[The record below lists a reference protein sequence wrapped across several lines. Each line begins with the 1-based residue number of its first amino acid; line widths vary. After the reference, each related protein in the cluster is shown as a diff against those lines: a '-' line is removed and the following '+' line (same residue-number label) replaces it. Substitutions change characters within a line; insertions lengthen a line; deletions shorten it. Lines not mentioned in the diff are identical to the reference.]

1 MLETLRLD
9 GFRSFDSYELSAL
22 ARVNLLV
29 GRNNCGKTS
38 LLEAIELLAAKG
50 DPFVLLRSLDRRGEA
65 NRAPDSEGRMPLWR
79 ANSAHLFYGHDFS
92 SPARVR
98 LEGHPGYGSISLRI
112 RPLTPGET
120 NGKADPAHIEE
131 TEVMASS
138 LGLEIAGDATEEIS
152 VLRVGVDGSLL
163 FPRFRTRSRRYSET
177 SAKTQPTQFLTAC
190 SLNPQAMRTMWD
202 MVQIEGR
209 ESEVVSAVRLLVS
222 DLESIH
228 FLASDPSHSRVRGAG
243 VLVGLR
249 GARRAPLGSQGDGM
263 RRLLAL
269 SLALVNSAGGF
280 LLIDGIDTGL
290 HWTVM
295 RNMWRFVIEAA
306 QQSSVQVFATTHS
319 LDCVRG
325 LASLLAD
332 RPDLAPE
339 VCAHKLDRR
348 LDHAVALGAE
358 AIRTAVEQ
366 DIELR

>member
-1 MLETLRLD
+1 MLQTFRLD
-9 GFRSFDSYELSAL
+9 GFRSFARYELSAL
-22 ARVNLLV
+22 ARVNLLT

-38 LLEAIELLAAKG
+38 LLEAIEFLAAKG
-50 DPFVLLRSLDRRGEA
+50 DPVVLLRSLERRGEA
-65 NRAPDSEGRMPLWR
+65 SPASDSDARRPFWR
-79 ANSAHLFYGHDFS
+79 TNSAHLFHGHDFS
-92 SPARVR
+92 SPAKVR
-98 LEGHPGYGSISLRI
+98 LEGHPGYGSINLQV
-112 RPLTPGET
+112 RPLTADDDDDDET
-120 NGKADPAHIEE
+120 DVEAPF
-131 TEVMASS
+131 
-138 LGLEIAGDATEEIS
+138 LGLEITGDATEEIS
-152 VLRVGVDGSLL
+152 VLRVGVDGSLQ
-163 FPRFRTRSRRYSET
+163 FPRIRSRLRFSET
-177 SAKTQPTQFLTAC
+177 SAKTQPTQFLTPD
-190 SLNPQAMRTMWD
+190 SLAPDAMRTMWD

-209 ESEVVSAVRLLVS
+209 ESEVVSAVRLVVS

-243 VLVGLR
+243 VLVGLS

-269 SLALVNSAGGF
+269 SLSLINSAGGF
-280 LLIDGIDTGL
+280 LFIDEIDTGL

-295 RNMWRFVIEAA
+295 REMWRLVIEAA

-332 RPDLAPE
+332 RPDLASE

-348 LDHAVALGAE
+348 LDRAVALDAE
-358 AIRTAVEQ
+358 AIQTAVEQ

>member
-9 GFRSFDSYELSAL
+9 GFRSFDNYELSAL

-38 LLEAIELLAAKG
+38 ILDAIELLAAKG
-50 DPFVLLRSLDRRGEA
+50 DPFVLLRSLERRGEA
-65 NRAPDSEGRMPLWR
+65 SRAPDSEGRMPLWR

-98 LEGHPGYGSISLRI
+98 LEGHPGYGSISLRV

-120 NGKADPAHIEE
+120 NGKADPALFEE

-138 LGLEIAGDATEEIS
+138 LGLEIAGDAPREIS
-152 VLRVGVDGSLL
+152 VLRVGADGSLL
-163 FPRFRTRSRRYSET
+163 FPRFRTGPGHSDA
-177 SAKTQPTQFLTAC
+177 SAETQPTQFLTAR
-190 SLNPQAMRTMWD
+190 SLNPQVMRTMWD

-228 FLASDPSHSRVRGAG
+228 FLASDPSRSRVRGTG

-348 LDHAVALGAE
+348 LDRAVALGAE